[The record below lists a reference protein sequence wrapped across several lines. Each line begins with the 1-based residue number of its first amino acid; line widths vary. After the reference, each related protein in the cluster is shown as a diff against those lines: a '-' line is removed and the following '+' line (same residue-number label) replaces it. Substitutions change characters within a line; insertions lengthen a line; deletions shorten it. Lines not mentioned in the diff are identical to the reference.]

1 MTKEQLTDLRE
12 QRERLAQQL
21 KELDAEI
28 KTTETEVYKT
38 LVLSEDSAFVELG
51 KSYQEHDFKT
61 KVEMT
66 SEGIV
71 TCTMETQ
78 DHPKLT
84 FKYTHL
90 RPVTTPKQC
99 ERVCNILMDY
109 LPCIVRLLG
118 LGIPKAVYE
127 IYHTSSSGI
136 IIGSS
141 NVDGCLIQVSADIKH
156 STRTGRY
163 KQPSYI
169 TDISLTQDLWHQ
181 HDKNSFDNG
190 VSLGDGYSLEF
201 HAFDTEKRAKLYK
214 FINLTRQI
222 YNPAA
227 EDKSYNTISK
237 TSLQNDLK
245 QFSKKAK
252 LLIKEM
258 HLQRVW

>member
-1 MTKEQLTDLRE
+1 M
-12 QRERLAQQL
+12 
-21 KELDAEI
+21 
-28 KTTETEVYKT
+28 YKT
-38 LVLSEDSAFVELG
+38 LVLSDDSAFTEL
-51 KSYQEHDFKT
+51 SNAYQEHGFKT

-66 SEGIV
+66 PEGIV

-78 DHPKLT
+78 DYPKLT
-84 FKYTHL
+84 FVYTHKK
-90 RPVTTPKQC
+90 PVTTPKQC
-99 ERVCNILMDY
+99 EQIRGILMDY

-136 IIGSS
+136 VIGRS
-141 NVDGCLIQVSADIKH
+141 NVDGCLIQLSADIKH

-163 KQPSYI
+163 KQSSYI
-169 TDISLTQDLWHQ
+169 TDISLTQELWHQ
-181 HDKNSFDNG
+181 HDKNSLDNG
-190 VSLGDGYSLEF
+190 VSLGNGYNLEF

-214 FINLTRQI
+214 FITLTRQI
-222 YNPAA
+222 YNPES

-237 TSLQNDLK
+237 TSLQKDLK

>member
-1 MTKEQLTDLRE
+1 MTQERLTDLRE
-12 QRERLAQQL
+12 QREQLAQQL

-28 KTTETEVYKT
+28 KTTEAEVYKT
-38 LVLSEDSAFVELG
+38 LVLSEDSSFVELG

-66 SEGIV
+66 PEGIV

-99 ERVCNILMDY
+99 GRVYDILMDY
-109 LPCIVRLLG
+109 LPCIAYLSE

-127 IYHTSSSGI
+127 IHHTSSSGI
-136 IIGSS
+136 IIGRS
-141 NVDGCLIQVSADIKH
+141 NVDGCLIQLSADIKH

-181 HDKNSFDNG
+181 HDKNSLDNG
-190 VSLGDGYSLEF
+190 VSLGNGYNLDF
-201 HAFDTEKRAKLYK
+201 HAFDTERRAKLYK
-214 FINLTRQI
+214 FIALTRQI
-222 YNPAA
+222 YNPESA
-227 EDKSYNTISK
+227 DKTYNTISK
-237 TSLQNDLK
+237 TSLQKDLK

-252 LLIKEM
+252 SLSKEM
-258 HLQRVW
+258 HLQRTW